1 MTTPLLAPEA
11 RDRLYA
17 ACANAITE
25 AGAAR
30 ESLFLARLALLL
42 FEQVGDEARCRQ
54 ALADALD
61 QLPLPSLSA
70 SLSLPPET
78 TA

>member
-1 MTTPLLAPEA
+1 MTATLPPEA

-17 ACANAITE
+17 ACANAISE
-25 AGAAR
+25 AGEAR

-54 ALADALD
+54 ALADALEA
-61 QLPLPSLSA
+61 LPQPSLSA
-70 SLSLPPET
+70 SLSSPPET
-78 TA
+78 TT